1 MSQKE
6 EQFGDKVV
14 KTMAPLVFF
23 LAKIVHYV
31 HPSIF
36 KPHWKN
42 EDGSRAKDPK
52 SNACWEAT

>member
-36 KPHWKN
+36 KPPWKN
-42 EDGSRAKDPK
+42 EQQSQAKRL
-52 SNACWEAT
+52 

>member
-14 KTMAPLVFF
+14 KTKALIVFF
-23 LAKIVHYV
+23 RAKIVHYV

-36 KPHWKN
+36 KPPWKN
-42 EDGSRAKDPK
+42 E
-52 SNACWEAT
+52 E